1 MPELLENPEAPA
13 NSDQLVDNGDYSVL
27 AADIAGAHG
36 VSGSLRLRLIAG
48 TGENSARS
56 LQAGQII
63 RAFRASDGYR
73 RDLTLANLR
82 KQPQPKGAWIAHFK
96 EVKDRNEAETLHGC
110 SLLIREDERAV
121 LPEGE
126 FYVDQLLGLPVVT
139 DAGKSLGLLT
149 DVLNTPANDVYVT
162 DGGALIP
169 VADDFIVKVDLEAGR
184 IVVRDVPGLLDEP
197 EPKS

>member
-1 MPELLENPEAPA
+1 LPDTKELGE
-13 NSDQLVDNGDYSVL
+13 YSVL

-48 TGENSARS
+48 TAEHSARS
-56 LQAGQII
+56 LQAGQVV
-63 RAFRASDGYR
+63 RAYRQSDGFQ
-73 RDLTLANLR
+73 RDLTLSGLR

-96 EVKDRNEAETLHGC
+96 EVKNRNEAETLHGC
-110 SLLIREDERAV
+110 ALLIREAERAA

-126 FYVDQLLGLPVVT
+126 YYVDQLLGLPVLT
-139 DAGKSLGLLT
+139 DTGRSLGALI

-169 VADDFIVKVDLEAGR
+169 VAGDFIIKVDLVAR
-184 IVVRDVPGLLDEP
+184 SITVRDVPGLLEEP

>member
-1 MPELLENPEAPA
+1 MENHE
-13 NSDQLVDNGDYSVL
+13 YTVL

-48 TGENSARS
+48 TADHSARS
-56 LQAGQII
+56 LQPGQIV
-63 RAFRASDGYR
+63 RAVRESDGFQ
-73 RDLTLANLR
+73 RDLTLAGLR

-110 SLLIREDERAV
+110 SLLIREDERAA
-121 LPEGE
+121 LPDGE
-126 FYVDQLLGLPVVT
+126 YYVDQLLGLPVLT
-139 DAGKSLGLLT
+139 DTGKSLGQLT

-169 VADDFIVKVDLEAGR
+169 VAGDFIVSVDLDAGL
-184 IVVRDVPGLLDEP
+184 ITVRDVPGLLDEP
-197 EPKS
+197 EPKQELKH

>member
-1 MPELLENPEAPA
+1 MPDTAEQDEYL
-13 NSDQLVDNGDYSVL
+13 VL

-48 TGENSARS
+48 TAEQSARS
-56 LQAGQII
+56 LRAGQVV
-63 RAFRASDGYR
+63 RAFRASDGFQ
-73 RDLTLANLR
+73 RDLTLAGLR

-96 EVKDRNEAETLHGC
+96 EVKNRDEAESLHGC
-110 SLLIREDERAV
+110 SLLIRENERAP

-126 FYVDQLLGLPVVT
+126 YYVDQLLGLPVMT
-139 DAGKSLGLLT
+139 DTGKPLGLLT

-169 VADDFIVKVDLEAGR
+169 VAGDFIVQVDLEAGQ
-184 IVVRDVPGLLDEP
+184 IIVRDVPGLLDEP